1 MIKVIRAVTLI
12 AFFLAGF
19 SLLAYPQH
27 VKTVGK
33 PIVISEFIFEN
44 VPFASAHAST
54 IVETKHG
61 LVAAWFSG
69 THEGASDV
77 AIWSS
82 RFVNGKW
89 TNPVEIA
96 NGIQSNGERY
106 ACWNPVFFTKKNGDL
121 ILFYKVGIGPQRWWG
136 MKMESRDGGLTWQ
149 NNSRLP
155 DGILGPIK
163 NKPIW
168 LSNGAIISPSSS
180 ESFEEKSK
188 WRVHF
193 ELSSDAGRNWKT
205 VEPPAGP
212 DGSYIDAIQPSILK
226 YADGRLQAVGRTR
239 AGYVFQTWS
248 RDAGR
253 TWTPLERTTLP
264 NPNSGTDAITLKDGR
279 QIIVYNHTRQ
289 ERTPLNVSFSADG
302 RNWKAGLVIENE
314 QGEFSYPSVIQTRD
328 GLVHIVYTWN
338 RKRIKHVVI
347 DPKKIAGVPMP
358 NGLWPAK

>member
-121 ILFYKVGIGPQRWWG
+121 ILYYKIGIGPQRWWG
-136 MKMESRDGGLTWQ
+136 MKTESRDEGLTWQ
-149 NNSRLP
+149 KSSKLS

-163 NKPIW
+163 NKPIR

-180 ESFEEKSK
+180 ESFEENSK

-193 ELSSDAGRNWKT
+193 ELSFDEGRNWKT

-212 DGSYIDAIQPSILK
+212 DGSHVDAIQPSFLK
-226 YADGRLQAVGRTR
+226 YADGRIQAVGRTR
-239 AGYVFQTWS
+239 AGYIFQTWS

-279 QIIVYNHTRQ
+279 QIIVYNHTSQ
-289 ERTPLNVSFSADG
+289 GRTPLNVSLSSDG
-302 RNWKAGLVIENE
+302 RSWKAGLVIEND

-328 GLVHIVYTWN
+328 GRVHIVYTWN

-347 DPKKIAGVPMP
+347 DPMKIAGVPMP
-358 NGLWPAK
+358 DGLWPAK

>member
-1 MIKVIRAVTLI
+1 MIKLIRLLALI
-12 AFFLAGF
+12 TFLLSGF
-19 SLLAYPQH
+19 SLLAHSQQ
-27 VKTVGK
+27 VKPTVK
-33 PIVISEFIFEN
+33 PIVTSEFIFED

-61 LVAAWFSG
+61 LVAAWFAG

-82 RFVNGKW
+82 RLVNSKW
-89 TNPVEIA
+89 TSPVEIA
-96 NGIQSNGERY
+96 NGIQANGERF
-106 ACWNPVFFTKKNGDL
+106 ACWNPVLFTGRNGDL

-149 NNSRLP
+149 KSSRLP

-163 NKPIW
+163 NKPIR
-168 LSNGAIISPSSS
+168 LSNGTIISPAST

-193 ELSSDAGRNWKT
+193 ELSFDEGRNWKT

-212 DGSYIDAIQPSILK
+212 DGSHVDAIQPSILK

-248 RDAGR
+248 RDEGR
-253 TWTPLERTTLP
+253 TWTPLERTALP

-279 QIIVYNHTRQ
+279 QIIVYNHTSQ
-289 ERTPLNVSFSADG
+289 GRTPLNVSFSNDG
-302 RNWKAGLVIENE
+302 QIWKAGLVIEND

-328 GLVHIVYTWN
+328 GRVHIVYTWN

-347 DPKKIAGVPMP
+347 DPMKIAGVPMP
-358 NGLWPAK
+358 DVLWPAK